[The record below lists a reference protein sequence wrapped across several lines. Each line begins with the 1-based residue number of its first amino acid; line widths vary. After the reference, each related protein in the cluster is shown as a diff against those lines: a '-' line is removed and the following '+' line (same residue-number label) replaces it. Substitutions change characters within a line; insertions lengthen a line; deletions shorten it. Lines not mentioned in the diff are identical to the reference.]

1 MKGET
6 KMNLVRRIV
15 MGLGSLVAVALVL
28 ALAAPKTVHALVSAL
43 VTVSNTAANPVPT
56 IGAEAGRA
64 FVVGNS
70 CLFTGATS
78 CFVIPVYTVPAGE
91 TAVIESGSY
100 TCSLNAGTALTLATM
115 SFTAP
120 GGNLASVHFSPVSS
134 GSQNIK
140 TYAGPGD
147 IDASFDASGSQASG
161 CIFTVSGYLV
171 P

>member
-1 MKGET
+1 
-6 KMNLVRRIV
+6 MNVLRKILV
-15 MGLGSLVAVALVL
+15 GLGSIVVVALVL

-64 FVVGNS
+64 FVVGNG

-100 TCSLNAGTALTLATM
+100 TCSLNTGTALTSVSM
-115 SFTAP
+115 SFTGP
-120 GGNLASVHFSPVSS
+120 GGKLASVNFSPVSS

-147 IDASFDASGSQASG
+147 IDAAFDTSGSQASG
-161 CIFTVSGYLV
+161 CNFTVSGYLV